1 MIEDKR
7 RANFGGLIVSPGAA
21 IVASGAN
28 GHQSSDNN
36 ADKARSATDPVELS
50 TFFST
55 QGVGRSY
62 PQADSTATLTLERA
76 CMIDR
81 ITIFAREE
89 SGAISVDW
97 IVLTAG
103 VMMLGLTAVTAVKT
117 ASTQSVSGVLSSVSV
132 AGSH

>member
-1 MIEDKR
+1 
-7 RANFGGLIVSPGAA
+7 
-21 IVASGAN
+21 
-28 GHQSSDNN
+28 
-36 ADKARSATDPVELS
+36 
-50 TFFST
+50 
-55 QGVGRSY
+55 
-62 PQADSTATLTLERA
+62 
-76 CMIDR
+76 MIDR